1 MKLNLGCGN
10 ARLDGWI
17 NVDREAVLKP
27 DQVWDLERLPWPWA
41 ESSVDEVLL
50 KHALEHLGQQTDVF
64 LGIVKELWR
73 VCRNGALITIEVP
86 HPRHD
91 GFLSDPTHVRPIL
104 PSTLALF
111 DQSLN
116 RLWAEQRVPNTAL
129 GLIHGV
135 DFRIDDVVYV
145 LDEPWRGRLAS
156 GELSQAEAEE
166 AIRRFN
172 NVVESMTIRWRV
184 AKPEAR

>member
-27 DQVWDLERLPWPWA
+27 DQVWNLERLPWPWP
-41 ESSVDEVLL
+41 ESSADEIML
-50 KHALEHLGQQTDVF
+50 KHVLEHLGQQTDMF
-64 LGIVKELWR
+64 LGIVRELWR
-73 VCRNGALITIEVP
+73 VCRNDARITVEVP

-104 PSTLALF
+104 PSMLALF

-116 RLWAEQRVPNTAL
+116 RRWVEEGVPNTPL
-129 GLIHGV
+129 GLICGV
-135 DFRIDDVVYV
+135 DFRVDDVVYH
-145 LDEPWRGRLAS
+145 LAEPWRGRLA
-156 GELSQAEAEE
+156 GGTLGQAEAEE
-166 AIRRFN
+166 AIARYN
-172 NVVESMTIRWRV
+172 NVVESMTIRWRAV
-184 AKPEAR
+184 KVEGR